1 MKLQT
6 RLYFQKTGILMAVYL
21 VLRFLLPIVLPF
33 FLAWVTVGCLTFFQK
48 RSHMKLMSL
57 SVLYLVLFLLLSVAG
72 SFFNILML
80 FSAVSLGQMFSRH
93 RIAGAVVWYIAE
105 YTIVQFGSSILMSV
119 TLLGVFNSIDRFDSF
134 SSITTPLLCFGLLLT
149 LAGDAV
155 LYFITEYM
163 MKKRLNLE

>member
-57 SVLYLVLFLLLSVAG
+57 SVLYLVLFLLLSGA
-72 SFFNILML
+72 
-80 FSAVSLGQMFSRH
+80 SAVCCRS
-93 RIAGAVVWYIAE
+93 AGI
-105 YTIVQFGSSILMSV
+105 TGRSSPDILHGSPAPCP
-119 TLLGVFNSIDRFDSF
+119 VFLQI
-134 SSITTPLLCFGLLLT
+134 
-149 LAGDAV
+149 
-155 LYFITEYM
+155 
-163 MKKRLNLE
+163 